1 MCVIGV
7 LWCMGPLHVRS
18 CAMLLVV
25 GILGDSVLH
34 SMCLWA
40 PLCPDVCGCALWCL
54 IMLVGVWQ
62 SSLSSFWVEMV
73 WGGGVCLLL
82 WLKVSM
88 CGSLVLV
95 ALVRGLLLACDRL
108 CVGLVAKVSMCM

>member
-40 PLCPDVCGCALWCL
+40 PLCPDDCGCALWCL
-54 IMLVGVWQ
+54 VMLRGACEGFVACM
-62 SSLSSFWVEMV
+62 LSS
-73 WGGGVCLLL
+73 VC
-82 WLKVSM
+82 
-88 CGSLVLV
+88 
-95 ALVRGLLLACDRL
+95 GLGC
-108 CVGLVAKVSMCM
+108 